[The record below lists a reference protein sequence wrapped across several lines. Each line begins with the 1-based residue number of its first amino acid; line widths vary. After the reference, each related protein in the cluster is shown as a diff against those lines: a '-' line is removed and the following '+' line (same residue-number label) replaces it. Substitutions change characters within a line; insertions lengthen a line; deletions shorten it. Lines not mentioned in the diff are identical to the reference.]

1 MKKANNAPQKRA
13 GRNSKGKIYIRKLI
27 PHISSKLK
35 YRVSFSN
42 WWEYKKP
49 VDLILMLE
57 KSLSG
62 WHGTNTKGSITLAPY
77 LACWSFIKSQ
87 NNKTLVTSVQLLEST
102 QKKSWKK
109 WLWVKNRIK
118 LSAILTIQ
126 DQSAAE
132 RKSFQKVG
140 FESYRW

>member
-1 MKKANNAPQKRA
+1 MYEKGNNAPQKRA

-62 WHGTNTKGSITLAPY
+62 WHGTNTKGSITLAPF
-77 LACWSFIKSQ
+77 LACWSFIKFQ

-118 LSAILTIQ
+118 LSAILTTQ

-140 FESYRW
+140 FESYR